1 MSRPMIIANIAAVLA
16 RSAALSTG
24 IGHFAV
30 SFART
35 TARARSVCVSG
46 LAGFGAVFF
55 TGFASM
61 SGAVSVCSSSS
72 IFDISG
78 S

>member
-1 MSRPMIIANIAAVLA
+1 MIANMAAVLA

-24 IGHFAV
+24 MGYFAA
-30 SFART
+30 SLART

-46 LAGFGAVFF
+46 LAGFGAAFF
-55 TGFASM
+55 TGLGSV
-61 SGAVSVCSSSS
+61 SGAVSVCNSSS
-72 IFDISG
+72 IFDMSR